1 MDGVKDDGFRCIWD
15 KEEDAVA
22 FRCAP
27 LAQAWDASLS
37 PNAPRDEQ
45 RHRLT
50 PVN

>member
-27 LAQAWDASLS
+27 WPKLGTRRCPLMHPGRSRGTA
-37 PNAPRDEQ
+37 
-45 RHRLT
+45 
-50 PVN
+50 